1 MKKLVSTAVALAL
14 CACATP
20 QKAFESDPEDYGLY
34 IATTNIYANSEFV
47 VQQEGTGKVFSI
59 RISHMAPGDS
69 TGYIMASLP
78 AGRYRLSLYSPD
90 GTHSY
95 PITTP
100 NGWFDVQNDCFN
112 FGGRYD
118 FQMGEDG
125 LPTYQNTSTLQD
137 VASLPHHYRDLV
149 SGHDV
154 CQATMGRE
162 NDRFGY
168 ADVKQQLQL
177 E

>member
-1 MKKLVSTAVALAL
+1 MNKLVWTAAVLAL

-20 QKAFESDPEDYGLY
+20 QHAFEGDPGDYGLFV
-34 IATTNIYANSEFV
+34 ATTNIYANSMFV
-47 VQQEGTGKVFSI
+47 IQEEGSGKVFQI
-59 RISHMAPGDS
+59 RVNHVGAGDNV
-69 TGYIMASLP
+69 GYLMASLP
-78 AGRYRLSLYSPD
+78 AGRYHLEFYSPD
-90 GTHSY
+90 GVTSY

-118 FQMGEDG
+118 FNMGDDG
-125 LPTYQNTSTLQD
+125 LPVYQNTSTLQD
-137 VASLPHHYRDLV
+137 VAGLPHHYRDLA

-154 CQATMGRE
+154 CQATMGHE
-162 NDRFGY
+162 NERFPY
-168 ADVKQQLQL
+168 AQVKEPLQL